1 MTGIDPAPLFT
12 PFRLGGVTLANRF
25 IMPGMQRSWCEDGAP
40 LPILG
45 EYYRRRVE
53 GGVAM
58 VITESCAV
66 DHPTATN
73 VPQFARINPATL
85 PAWKDCVAEVKS
97 AGGHMLIQLWHEG
110 ALRKEGAG
118 KGAEAHAPT
127 LSPSGLA
134 FPGKENGRAASLA
147 EIDDLRAAFIRSA
160 LLAQEAGADGV
171 EIHAC
176 HGYLLDQF
184 LWPGTNRRDD
194 AYGGPIE
201 NRARLHAEIIAGV
214 RAACGP
220 GFVISIR
227 YSQWKEA
234 DYEAKIAATP
244 DELETMLTLWRE
256 AGADIFHASTRR
268 FWEPEWPD
276 RDETLNLAGWS
287 KKVGGLPVITVGSI
301 GFDIDVMSSLLE
313 DREAESNVE
322 RGMRELLRRFNADEF
337 DLIAIGRGQIA
348 DPEWVNKVRASRF
361 GDVRAFLRSDLGTF
375 DGEGTSLIEDAH
387 KAGQRVDQ
395 GADQRADQ
403 DAGRDAGDA

>member
-1 MTGIDPAPLFT
+1 MTEIDPAPLFT
-12 PFRLGGVTLANRF
+12 PFRLGAITLPNRF
-25 IMPGMQRSWCEDGAP
+25 VMPGMQRSWCEDGAP
-40 LPILG
+40 LPLLG
-45 EYYRRRVE
+45 EYYRCRVE

-58 VITESCAV
+58 VITESCAI

-85 PAWKDCVAEVKS
+85 GAWKDCVAEVKS

-118 KGAEAHAPT
+118 TGAEANAPT

-134 FPGKENGRAASLA
+134 FPGKENGRAASIA
-147 EIDDLRAAFIRSA
+147 EIDELREAFIRSA
-160 LLAQEAGADGV
+160 LLAKEAGADGV
-171 EIHAC
+171 EVHAC

-194 AYGGPIE
+194 DYGGPIE
-201 NRARLHAEIIAGV
+201 NRARLHGEIIAGV

-234 DYEAKIAATP
+234 DYDAKIAPTP
-244 DELETMLTLWRE
+244 EDLETMLTLWRE
-256 AGADIFHASTRR
+256 AGADLFHASTRR
-268 FWEPEWPD
+268 FWKPEWPG
-276 RDETLNLAGWS
+276 RDPTLNLAGWS
-287 KKVGGLPVITVGSI
+287 KKLGGLPVITVGSI

-337 DLIAIGRGQIA
+337 DLVAIGRGQIG
-348 DPEWVNKVRASRF
+348 DPEWVNKVRAGRF
-361 GDVRAFLRSDLGTF
+361 DDVRAFLRADLGAF

-387 KAGQRVDQ
+387 KAGKNAER
-395 GADQRADQ
+395 
-403 DAGRDAGDA
+403 